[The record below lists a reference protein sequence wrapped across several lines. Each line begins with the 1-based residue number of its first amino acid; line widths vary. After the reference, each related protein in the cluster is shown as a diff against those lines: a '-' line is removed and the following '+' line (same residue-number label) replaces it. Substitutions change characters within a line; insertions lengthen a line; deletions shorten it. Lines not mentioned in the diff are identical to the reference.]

1 MEIMDIIKEAFI
13 FPSQNIEKLAIYI
26 ALTFVIAILMVGGVF
41 SCAFSNENT
50 ALVILG
56 IILFIASF
64 IVSLVMMGYQL
75 GIMKSGIDFDEN
87 APAFDWINDGINGI
101 KLLIVNIVYFIIPAI
116 ITGIVAIIAN
126 VPGSFMQIIEEYTA
140 NINATAVANSTATAM
155 PVVSDAAW
163 ASLFNSI
170 AITAIVA
177 LILFI
182 IFGFIETMGQARLAN
197 TGSLGNALNVIEAA
211 KDIPRIGVAKVL
223 ALIILVVVIGVVIQ
237 GIVGYLTNQI
247 PQISII
253 SVVITPYLI
262 FFTQRAY
269 GLLYSDIA

>member
-1 MEIMDIIKEAFI
+1 
-13 FPSQNIEKLAIYI
+13 
-26 ALTFVIAILMVGGVF
+26 
-41 SCAFSNENT
+41 
-50 ALVILG
+50 
-56 IILFIASF
+56 
-64 IVSLVMMGYQL
+64 
-75 GIMKSGIDFDEN
+75 
-87 APAFDWINDGINGI
+87 
-101 KLLIVNIVYFIIPAI
+101 
-116 ITGIVAIIAN
+116 
-126 VPGSFMQIIEEYTA
+126 
-140 NINATAVANSTATAM
+140 
-155 PVVSDAAW
+155 
-163 ASLFNSI
+163 
-170 AITAIVA
+170 
-177 LILFI
+177 
-182 IFGFIETMGQARLAN
+182 MGQARLAN

>member
-1 MEIMDIIKEAFI
+1 MEIMDIIKESFI

-26 ALTFVIAILMVGGVF
+26 ALTFVVAILMIGGIF
-41 SCAFSNENT
+41 ACAFSNENT
-50 ALVILG
+50 ALIVLG

-75 GIMKSGIDFDEN
+75 GIIKSGIDLDEE

-101 KLLIVNIVYFIIPAI
+101 KVLIVNIVYFIIPLI
-116 ITGIVAIIAN
+116 IVGIVALITNI
-126 VPGSFMQIIEEYTA
+126 PGNIMQIVEEYSA
-140 NINATAVANSTATAM
+140 SINTTAVANSTASAM

-163 ASLFNSI
+163 AALFTSVT
-170 AITAIVA
+170 ITALVA
-177 LILFI
+177 LVLFI
-182 IFGFIETMGQARLAN
+182 IFAFIETMGQARLAN
-197 TGSLGNALNVIEAA
+197 TGSLGNALNVVEAV
-211 KDIPRIGVAKVL
+211 KDITRISVGKVL
-223 ALIILVVVIGVVIQ
+223 AVIILVMVIVIVIQ
-237 GIVGYLTNQI
+237 GIIGYLGNQV

-253 SVVITPYLI
+253 SVVVTPYLI